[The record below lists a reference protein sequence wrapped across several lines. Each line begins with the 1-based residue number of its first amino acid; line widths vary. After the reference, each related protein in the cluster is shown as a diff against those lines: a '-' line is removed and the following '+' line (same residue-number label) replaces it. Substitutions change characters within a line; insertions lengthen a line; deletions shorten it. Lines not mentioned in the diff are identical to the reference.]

1 MYRPLPMRTLL
12 PLIYLLIGT
21 VLTTATVSAQDPVQP
36 DTAGT
41 DTARTDTARTDTV
54 RTDTARQAVLDT
66 VQRFFDA
73 LENKDGDTLRDLHT
87 PQGITHAL
95 RVRGDSAVVVAR
107 PHEAAVASITGSDAS
122 FMERMF
128 DPVVHVQDHIAV
140 VWTPYDFHV
149 NGNFSHCG
157 TDIFNLIRVS
167 GEWKISS
174 VTYTVEQEGCPER
187 PPLDTSP

>member
-1 MYRPLPMRTLL
+1 MNPPCPMRTLTIAAL
-12 PLIYLLIGT
+12 FLIT
-21 VLTTATVSAQDPVQP
+21 AAQPVLTASAQN
-36 DTAGT
+36 T
-41 DTARTDTARTDTV
+41 DQQDAARDSVLDDAVLNDA
-54 RTDTARQAVLDT
+54 ARQAVLDT

-73 LENKDGDTLRDLHT
+73 LEQKDGDTLRDLHT

-128 DPVVHVQDHIAV
+128 DPVVHVGDHIAV

-157 TDIFNLIRVS
+157 TDIFNLIRVR

-174 VTYTVEQEGCPER
+174 VTYTVEQEDCPER
-187 PPLDTSP
+187 PPLGESR